1 MGTGG
6 ESFHH
11 KPRATMTYPILENA
25 AGTERMKFLPFT
37 DTVEIQ
43 RWESFPKRPESFRYA
58 GRWHHYTGN
67 ARNIWTSLLSQGW
80 TRIA

>member
-1 MGTGG
+1 
-6 ESFHH
+6 
-11 KPRATMTYPILENA
+11 MTYPILENA
-25 AGTERMKFLPFT
+25 AGTERMKFLAFT

-43 RWESFPKRPESFRYA
+43 RWENFPKRPECFRYA
-58 GRWHHYTGN
+58 GRRHHDTGN

>member
-1 MGTGG
+1 
-6 ESFHH
+6 
-11 KPRATMTYPILENA
+11 
-25 AGTERMKFLPFT
+25 MKFLAFT

>member
-1 MGTGG
+1 
-6 ESFHH
+6 
-11 KPRATMTYPILENA
+11 MTYPILQDA
-25 AGTERMKFLPFT
+25 TGTQRMKFLAFT

-43 RWESFPKRPESFRYA
+43 RWESFPKQPESFRYA
-58 GRWHHYTGN
+58 GHRSHYTGI